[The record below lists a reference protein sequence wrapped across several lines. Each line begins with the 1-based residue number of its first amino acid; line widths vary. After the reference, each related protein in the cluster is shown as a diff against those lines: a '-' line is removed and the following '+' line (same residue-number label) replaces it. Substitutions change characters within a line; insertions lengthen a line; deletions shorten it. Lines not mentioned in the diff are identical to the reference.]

1 MSAIMPR
8 TARARPAQA
17 KRRRRSR
24 VSWSSREGIGSRQ
37 PVRACSY
44 CVIARSCAT
53 RAMRSWPGSEGGRRA
68 SNTVPLAEF
77 MVLRNAGR
85 FCRWDVASCAPHAPC
100 RSRCLRRRGL
110 VYGRPCDTPTSR
122 PAPRTVRDSL
132 NVRLW
137 WNRSDWSEAVSSSE
151 APVQGCRGLGGRAA
165 PQVRDRPPPHRWRSD
180 PGVVGIRL
188 SGSGLCRRHGPTEIL
203 DFSAPEA
210 PRYGP
215 SSLLSRGRG
224 LVLGW
229 SSDEHAHTVTTVS
242 GYGDLEVRPVGRGP
256 EWSRGALAR
265 MAESMTC
272 PECHVVGGLRLE
284 WNGAFG
290 AFSCEACSPAKR

>member
-1 MSAIMPR
+1 MYASGGPGPIG
-8 TARARPAQA
+8 ARRCRVG
-17 KRRRRSR
+17 KRRSR
-24 VSWSSREGIGSRQ
+24 AAVDWE
-37 PVRACSY
+37 A
-44 CVIARSCAT
+44 
-53 RAMRSWPGSEGGRRA
+53 GRR
-68 SNTVPLAEF
+68 
-77 MVLRNAGR
+77 
-85 FCRWDVASCAPHAPC
+85 H
-100 RSRCLRRRGL
+100 RSAIG
-110 VYGRPCDTPTSR
+110 
-122 PAPRTVRDSL
+122 
-132 NVRLW
+132 
-137 WNRSDWSEAVSSSE
+137 
-151 APVQGCRGLGGRAA
+151 
-165 PQVRDRPPPHRWRSD
+165 PPHRWRSD

>member
-137 WNRSDWSEAVSSSE
+137 WNRSDWSEAVSSWE
-151 APVQGCRGLGGRAA
+151 APVQGCRRLGGRAA
-165 PQVRDRPPPHRWRSD
+165 PQVRDRPPRTGGGQTQVWSASD
-180 PGVVGIRL
+180 PWVQGCVVATALLRSWISPPPKRRGMGRLRCCLGAAAWYSGGRLTSTRIRL
-188 SGSGLCRRHGPTEIL
+188 PL
-203 DFSAPEA
+203 
-210 PRYGP
+210 
-215 SSLLSRGRG
+215 
-224 LVLGW
+224 
-229 SSDEHAHTVTTVS
+229 
-242 GYGDLEVRPVGRGP
+242 
-256 EWSRGALAR
+256 
-265 MAESMTC
+265 
-272 PECHVVGGLRLE
+272 
-284 WNGAFG
+284 
-290 AFSCEACSPAKR
+290 